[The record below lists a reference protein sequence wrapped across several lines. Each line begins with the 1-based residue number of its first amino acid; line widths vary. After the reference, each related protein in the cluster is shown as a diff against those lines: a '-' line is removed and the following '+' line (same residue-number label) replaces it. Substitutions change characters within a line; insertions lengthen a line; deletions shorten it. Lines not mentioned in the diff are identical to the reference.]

1 LIVSVR
7 EGEANRRE
15 GGVAGVTMHERMP
28 DAAACAGRY
37 PGHPLRGCSPR
48 QISISGRVLCD
59 SITYPLAGR
68 IFQLEDE
75 Q

>member
-1 LIVSVR
+1 LIVSAR

-15 GGVAGVTMHERMP
+15 GGVAGVTMHERIP
-28 DAAACAGRY
+28 DAAACTGRY
-37 PGHPLRGCSPR
+37 PGHPLRRCPPR
-48 QISISGRVLCD
+48 QISISGRVLYD